1 MFWFFIVVFVIVYM
15 FGHQIVWYIKKFFTP
30 FSGRIKNFGDVNG
43 FLANYKIFKFGLYI
57 DSDIGYVSS
66 YIVSVRQIRP
76 IWFPKRIPPYE
87 GFFLKKGAYI
97 TCNLQKDKLLRT
109 FVWDHRDEINREFD
123 RNEEYIVSTA
133 RNAKIEKENAKA
145 KRDFEKQIKNS

>member
-1 MFWFFIVVFVIVYM
+1 MSWFFIVVFVIILYM
-15 FGHQIVWYIKKFFTP
+15 FGSQIIWYIKKIFTP

-43 FLANYKIFKFGLYI
+43 FLANYKIFEFGLHI

-76 IWFPKRIPPYE
+76 GWFPRR
-87 GFFLKKGAYI
+87 GFFVKKGAYI
-97 TCNLQKDKLLRT
+97 MGGLQENKLLRT
-109 FVWDHRDEINREFD
+109 FVWDHRNEINNQFD
-123 RNEEYIVSTA
+123 HDEEYIVSTA

-145 KRDFEKQIKNS
+145 RRDFEKKIKNS